1 MLRRFGTALAVA
13 VLVFALLASL
23 AYVAAPTGT
32 PAGNAT
38 PGTTDAPNATP
49 GLANATLTGANVS
62 VAILDPTGFD
72 TDDPAYADQVAA
84 ARAFGTGLDVGP
96 DAGDRHGTRSARR
109 LASVAPDADLY
120 LAGFTGE
127 AGYGRAMAWAVRAD
141 VDVVVVPA
149 SFQGK
154 VGDGNS
160 TVENVTERAVAHGVV
175 VVAAAGNTARS
186 HWTGRYDR
194 VTDGALE
201 VANGTARN
209 YLRGGGDV
217 VRAWLT
223 WDREHADE
231 AYALELYRVTPD
243 GPRLV
248 ARSVPYEA
256 DGDPNARL
264 NVRVEAETHFLVV
277 RGPDRP
283 TGAEISVTTD
293 SHRLQYVSVRGSL
306 VAPATAEG
314 VLSVG
319 AWDAGSGRI
328 ATYSASGPTADG
340 RLGVD
345 VLAPATAPNGF
356 EGTSVAAAHAGGVA
370 ALVLEARPNATPAIV
385 ERVLE
390 RATRDVGAPGPGP
403 RSGHGR
409 LVPSRAVDVALA
421 NASNAT
427 IVSQAASAPPT
438 TSVSP
443 TASAPP
449 TTSVS
454 PTASA
459 PPTTSESLTTSAPQA
474 PVSMPLRPGP
484 SVPPTHALASSS
496 HPTPADGR
504 DSERVEGVR
513 VGRS

>member
-1 MLRRFGTALAVA
+1 MPRRLGSVLAVSL
-13 VLVFALLASL
+13 LVFALLASL
-23 AYVAAPTGT
+23 AYVAAPTAAPGE
-32 PAGNAT
+32 NAT
-38 PGTTDAPNATP
+38 PGP
-49 GLANATLTGANVS
+49 GDDRDSPGRIGDATLTGENVS

-72 TDDPAYADQVAA
+72 TDDDAYADQVAA
-84 ARAFGTGLDVGP
+84 ARAFGTGLAVGP

-109 LASVAPDADLY
+109 LASVAPNADLY
-120 LAGFTGE
+120 LAGFSGE
-127 AGYGRAMAWAVRAD
+127 SGYGRAMAWAVRAD

-154 VGDGNS
+154 RGDGNS
-160 TVENVTERAVAHGVV
+160 TIENVTERAVAHGVV
-175 VVAAAGNTARS
+175 VVAAAGNTARG

-194 VTDGALE
+194 VTEGALLVGE
-201 VANGTARN
+201 DTARN
-209 YLRGGGDV
+209 YLRGDGRV

-231 AYALELYRVTPD
+231 SYTLELYRVTPD

-248 ARSVPYEA
+248 ARSVPYAA

-264 NVRVEAETHFLVV
+264 NVRVEADTHFLVV

-314 VLSVG
+314 VLAVG
-319 AWDAGSGRI
+319 AWDADRERVAS
-328 ATYSASGPTADG
+328 YSASGPTVDG
-340 RLGVD
+340 RTGVD
-345 VLAPATAPNGF
+345 LIAPATAPNGF

-370 ALVLEARPNATPAIV
+370 ALVLEARPNATPATV

-390 RATRDVGAPGPGP
+390 RATRDVGASGLDP

-427 IVSQAASAPPT
+427 SGA
-438 TSVSP
+438 
-443 TASAPP
+443 TAR
-449 TTSVS
+449 TGTN
-454 PTASA
+454 
-459 PPTTSESLTTSAPQA
+459 
-474 PVSMPLRPGP
+474 
-484 SVPPTHALASSS
+484 ASSRS
-496 HPTPADGR
+496 DTRNAATATAPARSFATGLVTDGSAVAGAR
-504 DSERVEGVR
+504 AADRPRR